1 VLADPDSLAD
11 VPGAEPAAI
20 EAEGFW
26 AAVHDAYEQT
36 YGSEL
41 PVPERA
47 AENWP
52 AEPAGEQRTTTSL
65 MTSTPRLTAKTAR

>member
-52 AEPAGEQRTTTSL
+52 AEPAGEQWDDDEL
-65 MTSTPRLTAKTAR
+65 DDLYPRLTAKTAR